1 MELMA
6 LCKPIK
12 KPPRSDERD
21 GELFCGTDSKFRT
34 LHIDGNGT
42 WAICGYDAEN
52 DVLKLQIGG
61 SLAIDDNFTIQQ
73 VGYYGTYDQRVTA
86 NVNGTFYYSNNNG
99 SSYSSRYMT
108 AGQQFQY
115 GTSWAGAGATWCG
128 YFVAS

>member
-1 MELMA
+1 M
-6 LCKPIK
+6 
-12 KPPRSDERD
+12 DFYV
-21 GELFCGTDSKFRT
+21 LFVGTESQFRT

-42 WAICGYDAEN
+42 WGICGYDSDNNA
-52 DVLKLQIGG
+52 LKLQING
-61 SLAIDDNFTIQQ
+61 SLAIDGNFSIQQ

-99 SSYSSRYMT
+99 SSYASCYLT

-115 GTSWAGAGATWCG
+115 GTSWVGAGATWCG

>member
-1 MELMA
+1 MPMVEV
-6 LCKPIK
+6 
-12 KPPRSDERD
+12 SN
-21 GELFCGTDSKFRT
+21 GGTDSKFRT

-61 SLAIDDNFTIQQ
+61 SLAIDANFTIQQ

-99 SSYSSRYMT
+99 SSYASRYLT

-128 YFVAS
+128 YFEKS